1 MYISLHER
9 IDIVNMGI
17 CKIPFEKSRPR
28 QHYTPKG
35 KSKKTYETEK
45 EANKYISKHRLYG
58 MTSYFCR
65 VCNKYHIG
73 HYDILEQQ

>member
-1 MYISLHER
+1 MYIPLHKR
-9 IDIVNMGI
+9 IDIVDMGI

-28 QHYTPKG
+28 QHYTSKG

-73 HYDILEQQ
+73 HYDIL